1 MNKTIF
7 QIHEVIESLKA
18 GESVAFICVNQERYD
33 KFKALLA
40 NELKL
45 RNEDPSLIDN
55 FFCMMPKSHD

>member
-7 QIHEVIESLKA
+7 RIHEVIESLKA
-18 GESVAFICVNQERYD
+18 GERVAFACVKQERYE
-33 KFKALLA
+33 KFKVLLA

-55 FFCMMPKSHD
+55 FFCMMPKTKE